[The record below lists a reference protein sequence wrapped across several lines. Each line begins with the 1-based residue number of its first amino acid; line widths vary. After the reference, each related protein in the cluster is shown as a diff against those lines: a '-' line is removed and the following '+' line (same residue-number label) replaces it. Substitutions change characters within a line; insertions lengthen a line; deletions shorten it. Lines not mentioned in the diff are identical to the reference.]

1 MSQKSS
7 RLAAVRAVY
16 LLCLILSAVWGF
28 RSFDPDQVGS
38 GLVSLMK
45 SEVSQRSSALRSRVI
60 NSLEGTVVFD
70 VQTDSAVIASNI
82 CSELA

>member
-1 MSQKSS
+1 MMSRKSS

-16 LLCLILSAVWGF
+16 LLCLVLSAVFGF

-45 SEVSQRSSALRSRVI
+45 SEVSQELRAALT
-60 NSLEGTVVFD
+60 GDKFP
-70 VQTDSAVIASNI
+70 
-82 CSELA
+82 

>member
-1 MSQKSS
+1 MMSRKSS

-16 LLCLILSAVWGF
+16 LLCLVLSAVFGF

-45 SEVSQRSSALRSRVI
+45 SEVSLHAS
-60 NSLEGTVVFD
+60 GTEQSD
-70 VQTDSAVIASNI
+70 DLTMLCLKIKN
-82 CSELA
+82 